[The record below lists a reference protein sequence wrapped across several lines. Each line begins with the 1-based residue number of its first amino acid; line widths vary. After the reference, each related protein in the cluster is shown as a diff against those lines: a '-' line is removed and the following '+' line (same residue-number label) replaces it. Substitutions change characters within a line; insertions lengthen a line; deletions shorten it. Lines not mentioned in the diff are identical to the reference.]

1 MRKYE
6 QQANGN
12 ARQGQQQRRGPSE
25 KPEGCTS
32 VFIGNLSWNIDEDT
46 IRQAFASCG
55 EVRCPCKRVNMEA
68 VVALRGRAT
77 PNTPGQS
84 PPSHHHHP
92 PPTTTIQVTGVRF
105 ATDRETGEFRG
116 FGHVDF
122 ADENGPEA
130 AVAMAGTPVSV

>member
-55 EVRCPCKRVNMEA
+55 EVCRVPVCA
-68 VVALRGRAT
+68 RAT
-77 PNTPGQS
+77 S
-84 PPSHHHHP
+84 IDPPSYPTPSLTIP
-92 PPTTTIQVTGVRF
+92 PSS
-105 ATDRETGEFRG
+105 TDYR
-116 FGHVDF
+116 
-122 ADENGPEA
+122 
-130 AVAMAGTPVSV
+130 